1 MEPLILASQSPR
13 RRELIKLLDRPF
25 EVMSVD
31 IDEVIRPGEKP
42 EQAVCA
48 LAFEKAYEAAITT
61 NKDACFIG
69 ADTVVSIEGNIFGK
83 PENRQEAKSML
94 MQLNGK
100 IHQVYTGIAI
110 VDLKKGTKVVKAVST
125 DVKFREM
132 DESLIDWYLDTLE
145 YEGKAGAYA
154 IQGFGSR
161 LVDSVNGDFFNV
173 VGLPLATLDQML
185 TELAL

>member
-31 IDEVIRPGEKP
+31 LDEVIRSGEKP

-48 LAFEKAYEAAITT
+48 LAYEKAYEAAISTQ
-61 NKDACFIG
+61 KDACFIG
-69 ADTVVSIEGNIFGK
+69 ADTVVAIDGTIFGK
-83 PENRQEAKSML
+83 PENREAAKSML
-94 MQLNGK
+94 MTLSGRT
-100 IHQVYTGIAI
+100 HQVYTGLAI
-110 VDLKKGTKVVKAVST
+110 VDLAKGIKRIKAVST
-125 DVKFREM
+125 DVVFRTL
-132 DESLIDWYLDTLE
+132 DETLIEWYLNTGE

-154 IQGFGSR
+154 IQGYGSR
-161 LVDSVNGDFFNV
+161 LVEAVHGDFFNV

>member
-31 IDEVIRPGEKP
+31 LEEVIRKGEKP

-48 LAFEKAYEAAITT
+48 LAYEKAYEAAISTQ
-61 NKDACFIG
+61 KEACFIG
-69 ADTVVSIEGNIFGK
+69 ADTVVAIGGTIFGK
-83 PENRQEAKSML
+83 PENREEAKAML
-94 MQLNGK
+94 MKLSGK
-100 IHQVYTGIAI
+100 THQVYTGIAI
-110 VDLKKGTKVVKAVST
+110 VDLSKGIKKIKAVST
-125 DVKFREM
+125 DVKFRDL
-132 DESLIDWYLDTLE
+132 DEAMIEWYLNTNE
-145 YEGKAGAYA
+145 YDGKAGAYA

-161 LVDSVNGDFFNV
+161 LVEAVHGDFFNV